1 MKKKSLN
8 FYLSKHEQQ
17 PFHLV
22 DVSPWPI
29 MLSIALFSFFLSFL
43 LYFNYF
49 KNGLF
54 YFLASFFLV
63 CFYLSQWFLDIIVEA
78 TFEGHHTL
86 KVQQGIKLGMCLFIV
101 SEIMF
106 FFSFFWS
113 FFHSTFIMS
122 VFIGDIWPPVD
133 VFSLDPWAFPSLN
146 TIILLS
152 SGITITWSH
161 RSILSLQRH
170 STINGLIIT
179 IFYGILF
186 TFIQYY
192 EYTIAP
198 FCINDSIFGSLFFM
212 LTGFHGIHVFVGS
225 IFLVVCLIRLCNYH
239 FTSNHHVGY
248 ECCIWYWHFVDVVW
262 LFLFVVIYIWGG
274 N

>member
-1 MKKKSLN
+1 
-8 FYLSKHEQQ
+8 
-17 PFHLV
+17 
-22 DVSPWPI
+22 
-29 MLSIALFSFFLSFL
+29 
-43 LYFNYF
+43 
-49 KNGLF
+49 
-54 YFLASFFLV
+54 
-63 CFYLSQWFLDIIVEA
+63 
-78 TFEGHHTL
+78 
-86 KVQQGIKLGMCLFIV
+86 MCLFIV